1 MFSPCM
7 PSLKDIFELFYK
19 DRILKLT
26 MRSNGGIKYEKFGKK
41 PPVLTNT
48 MFWIHN
54 INPGVIFTFCS
65 ISKCEFQ
72 ASNSDAFQTLSEVP
86 KMEFSNLNHLS
97 LKTETGTASVQFTH
111 IFKDTTFHTAKIKC
125 FIMICRSS
133 DKMPHAFA
141 FCIRDQKKIPKGFK
155 MLCEHFH
162 SGIDLTERNACHVA
176 RWVTSNLSAVEEKK
190 HYLQV

>member
-7 PSLKDIFELFYK
+7 PSLKHIFELFYK

-26 MRSNGGIKYEKFGKK
+26 LRSNGGIKYEKFWKN
-41 PPVLTNT
+41 PAVLTDVL
-48 MFWIHN
+48 FWINN
-54 INPGVIFTFCS
+54 IHPRVIFTFCS
-65 ISKCEFQ
+65 VSKCEFQ
-72 ASNSDAFQTLSEVP
+72 TSNSDAFQTLSEVP

-111 IFKDTTFHTAKIKC
+111 IFKDTTFHSAKIKC

-141 FCIRDQKKIPKGFK
+141 LCIRDQKKIQKGFK
-155 MLCEHFH
+155 
-162 SGIDLTERNACHVA
+162 DAT
-176 RWVTSNLSAVEEKK
+176 WPLS
-190 HYLQV
+190 